1 MQQNELLMKSL
12 SSNRESDSNIIS
24 EKILLSESVNFLE
37 IAATLKAQIKI
48 KNFLNSTDKRL
59 QLNMGHRN
67 LKNREYSNLL

>member
-48 KNFLNSTDKRL
+48 KNFLNSTDKRS
-59 QLNMGHRN
+59 NMGHSVVSRVVGI
-67 LKNREYSNLL
+67 